1 MGCLGSGENNSNNV
15 SAITMKYIYIAG
27 LEHSGTTL
35 TDHLLS
41 QHPNFIGL
49 GEIASFFSTVHMNQ
63 YMKKWGNYPD
73 VSLCSCG
80 KTWKECNFW
89 GHLVH
94 LCGLNSDSPIIGKY
108 KELIDYIRSNF
119 GEETAI
125 VDSSKSL
132 PVLKTLI
139 NGHSELKISIRDILV
154 IFSIKDVRS
163 FTASISKKS
172 GSEKSFLSVFH
183 NFNLWHG
190 ANKQFL
196 DYLKS
201 NCINFSINL
210 YEKLCAD
217 AENFINNQFEKCGFS
232 SLEKIDVSHNS
243 SHIAMGNKNFAMRN
257 RAKIIYD
264 STWYNDDTI
273 NLMYLIHSKARAFN
287 KRLYSFN
294 QNTKS

>member
-1 MGCLGSGENNSNNV
+1 
-15 SAITMKYIYIAG
+15 
-27 LEHSGTTL
+27 
-35 TDHLLS
+35 
-41 QHPNFIGL
+41 
-49 GEIASFFSTVHMNQ
+49 
-63 YMKKWGNYPD
+63 MKKWGNYPD
-73 VSLCSCG
+73 VSTCSCG
-80 KTWKECNFW
+80 RTWKECNFW

-125 VDSSKSL
+125 IDSSKSL
-132 PVLKTLI
+132 PVLKILI
-139 NGHSELKISIRDILV
+139 NGHSDLKISLRDILV

-163 FTASISKKS
+163 FAASISKKS
-172 GSEKSFLSVFH
+172 DSDKSLLSVFH

-190 ANKQFL
+190 ANIQFL

-201 NCINFSINL
+201 NRINFSINL

-217 AENFINNQFEKCGFS
+217 ATNFINNQFEKCGFS
-232 SLEKIDVSHNS
+232 PLEKIDVSHNS

-273 NLMYLIHSKARAFN
+273 NLMYLIHRKVRVFN
-287 KRLYSFN
+287 KGLYSPI
-294 QNTKS
+294 QNTASEY